1 MGERAMIAGFEHR
14 WQVEAQLAA
23 FEHERKGAQNAAH
36 LEAIAG
42 QEAVFRAEL
51 ERMDREGDY
60 VEPEGNPAL
69 GTLAYVGR
77 AGRGLIIA

>member
-1 MGERAMIAGFEHR
+1 MIPGYEHR
-14 WQVEAQLAA
+14 WQVEQQLAA
-23 FEHERKGAQNAAH
+23 FAHERKGAQNQRH
-36 LEAIAG
+36 LDAIAG
-42 QEAVFRAEL
+42 QEAIFKAEL

-77 AGRGLIIA
+77 AGRGLIIT